1 MILICFTINSVCAQ
15 SLDNLNCADNNGF
28 ENQNI
33 IDEDLHKDSSLK
45 SLKSSVLNS
54 EKKTTNNAVKKT
66 STTNSTAKK
75 TNTTSAKKTSTT
87 NSTAKKTNTTKA
99 TTNNSSTK
107 KAAQTK
113 ENITSMNTKTLA
125 KSSSGFMTYVEK
137 NGKLQDPIT
146 ISNKKYKAS
155 EYLYLVS
162 KAVSNISKTKVE
174 IKDKLITN
182 YSNTNCKSV
191 NGTINK
197 TEYVQLAKKTVSFI
211 EKNHRAPNW
220 VSSSKGKIPRN
231 QLILA
236 FSKCLDYYNNNSKL
250 PSSIKLNDLDLNK
263 IKQKVDSGKQVNSTK
278 KTNTTITKKTNTTS
292 TKTNTTNKNNSA
304 KKTNTTSTKKTNTT
318 KASNTNNK
326 TLVETTLDSIQ
337 SILNNIVKKLNPSK
351 NEVSASKTNEKTVS
365 VDSGKV
371 NVKVSSTTSV
381 NVKVTAKNNTKAS
394 TTSAKKTNTTST
406 KKTNTTSAKKTNP
419 TSTKKTNTTSAKKT
433 NTTSTKKTNTTTN
446 SAKKTNTTTNSAKKT
461 NTSSSLTKYL
471 NTSILNDKY
480 LGDSLKKYLSAS
492 KNCQVNNNLIKSLA
506 KNLTSKVKTEYKKGE
521 KIFNWVRDNIGYEK
535 YRNTKKGALQT
546 LKSRGANCVDHAH
559 LVVALSRAAGLPARY
574 VNANNCKFSSGYVSG
589 HVWAQ
594 VLVGNTWVVAD
605 TTSSRNKFGVVN
617 NWNVKS
623 YKLVGKYSSISF

>member
-54 EKKTTNNAVKKT
+54 EKKTTNNAV
-66 STTNSTAKK
+66 
-75 TNTTSAKKTSTT
+75 KKTSTT

>member
-54 EKKTTNNAVKKT
+54 EKKTTNNAV
-66 STTNSTAKK
+66 
-75 TNTTSAKKTSTT
+75 KKTSTT

-433 NTTSTKKTNTTTN
+433 NTTSTKKTNTTSAKKTNTTSTKKTNTTTN